1 MTEENSISDICD
13 GMNLPFKLKDLQLE
27 SLKAVVNGKDLF
39 AVLPTGY
46 GKTVLYSI
54 LPKLLWETKVKV
66 RFPADCDRSSSVVV
80 VISPLVSLM
89 KDQVINIKTF
99 GVDCVYIGENLEEGE
114 YLF

>member
-46 GKTVLYSI
+46 GKTVLIYFN
-54 LPKLLWETKVKV
+54 LFNFTKTTVGNKSEST
-66 RFPADCDRSSSVVV
+66 FSS
-80 VISPLVSLM
+80 
-89 KDQVINIKTF
+89 
-99 GVDCVYIGENLEEGE
+99 
-114 YLF
+114 